1 MAGAGDLRPGMLK
14 TKEELDAAVDAAVH
28 RRASRRDQWLTLL
41 AVLKA
46 NPLTLI
52 GFFLVAAICIGGFLI
67 WLVPILTGFLGH
79 PTTLLPYSI
88 IVPSGSAYLG
98 PSLAHPFG
106 TDEAGRD
113 VLSRV
118 LAATP
123 IDLSIGLSI
132 TLFSLAVGGVLG
144 LIAGFWDT
152 PGTVGGFV
160 SVVIL
165 RVTDI
170 FLAFP
175 SLVLALAI
183 AEVLGRGFTIVLF
196 AIAATWWPFYVRLV
210 RGEVLAVKGAPFIT
224 AARAAGLSGG
234 KILTRHIIRN
244 IAEPLIV
251 YYTLDVGSV
260 LITFSTITFLGIGFT
275 PGTAEWGSMISSYQ
289 ADLAFDPYPV
299 LFTGLAVFIT
309 VLAFSLLGDGLR
321 DILDPRSRRALA
333 VTSASAGE
341 IRGGSA
347 APSS

>member
-1 MAGAGDLRPGMLK
+1 MAGAGNLPPGALSVPGDMA
-14 TKEELDAAVDAAVH
+14 AAVEAAVH
-28 RRASRRDQWLTLL
+28 RKASRRDQWATLY

-52 GFFLVAAICIGGFLI
+52 GFVLVAIICGTGLVVY
-67 WLVPILTGFLGH
+67 LVPLVTGLLGH
-79 PTTLLPYSI
+79 SVSVLPYSI
-88 IVPSGSAYLG
+88 VIPSGAKYLP

-106 TDEAGRD
+106 TDAAGRD
-113 VLSRV
+113 IFSRV
-118 LAATP
+118 LAAVP
-123 IDLSIGLSI
+123 VDLSIGLSI

-152 PGTVGGFV
+152 PGTLGGLT
-160 SVVIL
+160 STVIL

-183 AEVLGRGFTIVLF
+183 AEVLGRGFTVALF

-210 RGEVLAVKGAPFIT
+210 RGEVLAVKGAPYIV
-224 AARAAGLSGG
+224 AAKAAGLSDGR
-234 KILTRHIIRN
+234 ILSRHIIRN
-244 IAEPLIV
+244 IAEPLVV

-260 LITFSTITFLGIGFT
+260 LITFSTITFLGIGLP
-275 PGTAEWGSMISSYQ
+275 PGTAEWGSMISAYQ
-289 ADLAFDPYPV
+289 SDLAFDAWPT
-299 LFTGLAVFIT
+299 LFTGLAVFVT

-341 IRGGSA
+341 LG
-347 APSS
+347 PSSTTS

>member
-1 MAGAGDLRPGMLK
+1 MADDG
-14 TKEELDAAVDAAVH
+14 ELVPSSAMTTAEMAAAVDAAVH
-28 RRASRRDQWLTLL
+28 HRASRRDQLATLY
-41 AVLKA
+41 AVLRA

-52 GFFLVAAICIGGFLI
+52 GFILVAIICVTGL
-67 WLVPILTGFLGH
+67 LVWIVPLVTGLVGH
-79 PTTLLPYSI
+79 PTTIVPYSI
-88 IVPSGSAYLG
+88 IIPSGAKYLG
-98 PSLAHPFG
+98 PTWSHPFG

-113 VLSRV
+113 VFSRV

-132 TLFSLAVGGVLG
+132 TLFSLAVGGILG

-152 PGTVGGFV
+152 PGTAGGVV

-183 AEVLGRGFTIVLF
+183 AEVLGRGFTVVLF

-210 RGEVLAVKGAPFIT
+210 RGEVLAVKGAPYIV
-224 AARAAGLSGG
+224 AAKAAGLSDRR
-234 KILTRHIIRN
+234 ILTRHIIRN
-244 IAEPLIV
+244 ITEPLIV

-289 ADLAFDPYPV
+289 ADLAFDAWPT
-299 LFTGLAVFIT
+299 LFTALAVFVT

-333 VTSASAGE
+333 VTAASAGE
-341 IRGGSA
+341 IGR
-347 APSS
+347 APSGAPT

>member
-1 MAGAGDLRPGMLK
+1 MAGAGDLQPG
-14 TKEELDAAVDAAVH
+14 TIASKEALDAAVEAAVH
-28 RRASRRDQWLTLL
+28 RRASRRDQWATLF

-52 GFFLVAAICIGGFLI
+52 GFFLVTLVCLAGLLV
-67 WLVPILTGFLGH
+67 WLVPAFGGLLGEH
-79 PTTLLPYSI
+79 WTILPYSI
-88 IVPSGSAYLG
+88 IIPTGHAYLG
-98 PSLAHPFG
+98 PSTAHWFG

-113 VLSRV
+113 VFSRV

-132 TLFSLAVGGVLG
+132 TLFALAVGGVLG

-152 PGTVGGFV
+152 PGTVGGIV

-210 RGEVLAVKGAPFIT
+210 RGEVIAIKGAPYVV
-224 AARAAGLSGG
+224 AGRVAGLSGG

-275 PGTAEWGSMISSYQ
+275 PGTAEWGSMIASYQ
-289 ADLAFDPYPV
+289 ADLAFDAWPV
-299 LFTGLAVFIT
+299 LFTGLAIFVT

-341 IRGGSA
+341 LGRGSSA
-347 APSS
+347 TT

>member
-1 MAGAGDLRPGMLK
+1 MP
-14 TKEELDAAVDAAVH
+14 V
-28 RRASRRDQWLTLL
+28 
-41 AVLKA
+41 
-46 NPLTLI
+46 
-52 GFFLVAAICIGGFLI
+52 
-67 WLVPILTGFLGH
+67 
-79 PTTLLPYSI
+79 
-88 IVPSGSAYLG
+88 
-98 PSLAHPFG
+98 
-106 TDEAGRD
+106 
-113 VLSRV
+113 
-118 LAATP
+118 
-123 IDLSIGLSI
+123 DLSIGLSI

-152 PGTVGGFV
+152 PGTLGGLV

-183 AEVLGRGFTIVLF
+183 AEVLGRGFTVALF

-210 RGEVLAVKGAPFIT
+210 RGEVLAVKGAPYIT

-234 KILTRHIIRN
+234 KILSRHIIRN
-244 IAEPLIV
+244 ITEPLIV

-260 LITFSTITFLGIGFT
+260 LITFSTITFLGIGLP
-275 PGTAEWGSMISSYQ
+275 PGTAEWGSMISAYQ
-289 ADLAFDPYPV
+289 ADLAFDAWPT
-299 LFTGLAVFIT
+299 LFTGLAVFVT

-341 IRGGSA
+341 LGRSGSG
-347 APSS
+347 APN

>member
-1 MAGAGDLRPGMLK
+1 MAGSGDLPPGPTATPTDLAAQV
-14 TKEELDAAVDAAVH
+14 EAAVYH
-28 RRASRRDQWLTLL
+28 KASRRDQWATLF

-52 GFFLVAAICIGGFLI
+52 GFVLVAIISITGLVVY
-67 WLVPILTGFLGH
+67 LVPLITGLAGH
-79 PTTLLPYSI
+79 SVSLLPYSTI
-88 IVPSGSAYLG
+88 IPSGAKYLA
-98 PSLAHPFG
+98 PTWAHPFG
-106 TDEAGRD
+106 TDGAGRD
-113 VLSRV
+113 IFSRV
-118 LAATP
+118 LAAVP
-123 IDLSIGLSI
+123 VDLSIGLSI
-132 TLFSLAVGGVLG
+132 TLFALAVGGVLG

-152 PGTVGGFV
+152 PGTLGGIT
-160 SVVIL
+160 STVIL

-183 AEVLGRGFTIVLF
+183 AEVLGRGFSVALF

-210 RGEVLAVKGAPFIT
+210 RGEVLAVKGAPFIV
-224 AARAAGLSGG
+224 AAKAAGVSDG
-234 KILTRHIIRN
+234 KILSRHIIRN

-260 LITFSTITFLGIGFT
+260 LITFSTITFLGIGLP
-275 PGTAEWGSMISSYQ
+275 PGTAEWGSMISAYQ
-289 ADLAFDPYPV
+289 SDLAFDAWPT

-341 IRGGSA
+341 LG
-347 APSS
+347 PSSTTS

>member
-1 MAGAGDLRPGMLK
+1 MAGAGDERPGAFK
-14 TKEELDAAVDAAVH
+14 TREELAAAVDAAVH
-28 RRASRRDQWLTLL
+28 RRASRRDQWATLY

-52 GFFLVAAICIGGFLI
+52 GFILVAIICGTGLLV
-67 WLVPILTGFLGH
+67 WLVPTITGLTGH
-79 PTTLLPYSI
+79 TVTLLPYST
-88 IVPSGSAYLG
+88 IVPSGTKYLP

-106 TDEAGRD
+106 TDSAGRD
-113 VLSRV
+113 VFSRV

-152 PGTVGGFV
+152 PGTLGGLV

-183 AEVLGRGFTIVLF
+183 AEVLGRGFTVVLF

-210 RGEVLAVKGAPFIT
+210 RGEVLAVKGAPFIV
-224 AARAAGLSGG
+224 AAQAAGLSGG
-234 KILTRHIIRN
+234 KILSRHIIRN

-260 LITFSTITFLGIGFT
+260 LITFSTITFLGIGL
-275 PGTAEWGSMISSYQ
+275 PVGTAEWGSMISAYQ
-289 ADLAFDPYPV
+289 TDLAFDAWPT
-299 LFTGLAVFIT
+299 LFVGLAVFVT

-333 VTSASAGE
+333 VTQATAGE
-341 IRGGSA
+341 IGGSGSSA
-347 APSS
+347 AV

>member
-1 MAGAGDLRPGMLK
+1 MADSG
-14 TKEELDAAVDAAVH
+14 ELPPSAALTTAEMAAAVDAAVH
-28 RRASRRDQWLTLL
+28 HRASRRDQFATLY
-41 AVLKA
+41 AVLRA

-52 GFFLVAAICIGGFLI
+52 GFILVAIICVTGLLV
-67 WLVPILTGFLGH
+67 WLVPLVTGLVGH
-79 PTTLLPYSI
+79 PMTIVPYSI
-88 IVPSGSAYLG
+88 IIPSGAKYLG

-113 VLSRV
+113 VFSRV

-132 TLFSLAVGGVLG
+132 TLFSLSVGGVLG

-152 PGTVGGFV
+152 PGTVGGLV

-183 AEVLGRGFTIVLF
+183 AEVLGRGFTVVLF

-210 RGEVLAVKGAPFIT
+210 RGEVLAVKGTPYIV
-224 AARAAGLSGG
+224 AAKAAGLSDP

-244 IAEPLIV
+244 ITEPLIV

-275 PGTAEWGSMISSYQ
+275 PGTAEWGSMIASYQ
-289 ADLAFDPYPV
+289 ADLAFDAWPT
-299 LFTGLAVFIT
+299 LFTALAVFVT

-333 VTSASAGE
+333 VTAASAGE
-341 IRGGSA
+341 VGRVSSG
-347 APSS
+347 APT

>member
-1 MAGAGDLRPGMLK
+1 MAGAGDDQAGSLT
-14 TKEELDAAVDAAVH
+14 TKEELTAAIEAAVH
-28 RRASRRDQWLTLL
+28 RRASRRDQWATLFSIL
-41 AVLKA
+41 RA
-46 NPLTLI
+46 NPLTLV
-52 GFFLVAAICIGGFLI
+52 GFVLVAIVCVTGLLV
-67 WLVPILTGFLGH
+67 WLVPLVSGFLGH

-88 IVPSGSAYLG
+88 IIPSGTKYLP

-113 VLSRV
+113 VFSRV

-132 TLFSLAVGGVLG
+132 TLFSLALGGILG

-152 PGTVGGFV
+152 PGTLGGFV

-183 AEVLGRGFTIVLF
+183 AEVLGRTFGVVLL

-210 RGEVLAVKGAPFIT
+210 RGEVLAVKGAPYIV
-224 AARAAGLSGG
+224 AAKAAGLTDR
-234 KILTRHIIRN
+234 KILTRHILRN

-260 LITFSTITFLGIGFT
+260 LITFSTISYLGIGLP
-275 PGTAEWGSMISSYQ
+275 PGTAEWGSLISLYQ
-289 ADLAFDPYPV
+289 ADLAFDAWPT
-299 LFTGLAVFIT
+299 LFTALAVFVT

-333 VTSASAGE
+333 VTAASAGE
-341 IRGGSA
+341 LGRGSSG
-347 APSS
+347 APG

>member
-1 MAGAGDLRPGMLK
+1 MAGAGDDQPGSM
-14 TKEELDAAVDAAVH
+14 TTPEELTAAIEAAVH
-28 RRASRRDQWLTLL
+28 QKASRRDQWATLFS
-41 AVLKA
+41 VLKA
-46 NPLTLI
+46 NPLTLV
-52 GFFLVAAICIGGFLI
+52 GFVLVAIVCGTGLVV
-67 WLVPILTGFLGH
+67 WLVPLISGLLGH
-79 PTTLLPYSI
+79 PTTILPYSI
-88 IVPSGSAYLG
+88 IIPSGPKYLG
-98 PSLAHPFG
+98 PTFAHPFG

-113 VLSRV
+113 VFSRV

-132 TLFSLAVGGVLG
+132 TLFALAVGGILG
-144 LIAGFWDT
+144 LIAGFWDS
-152 PGTVGGFV
+152 PGTLGGFV

-183 AEVLGRGFTIVLF
+183 AEVLGRTFDVVLF

-210 RGEVLAVKGAPFIT
+210 RGEVLAVKGAPFIV
-224 AARAAGLSGG
+224 AAKAAGLTDR

-244 IAEPLIV
+244 IAEPLVV

-260 LITFSTITFLGIGFT
+260 LITFSTISYLGIGLP
-275 PGTAEWGSMISSYQ
+275 PGTAEWGSLISLYQ
-289 ADLAFDPYPV
+289 ADLAFDAWPT
-299 LFTGLAVFIT
+299 LFTALAVFVT

-333 VTSASAGE
+333 VTAASAGE
-341 IRGGSA
+341 IGRGTSDATG
-347 APSS
+347 

>member
-1 MAGAGDLRPGMLK
+1 MAVAGDRELGSLA
-14 TKEELDAAVDAAVH
+14 TKEALDAAVDAAVH
-28 RRASRRDQWLTLL
+28 RRASRRDQWATLY

-46 NPLTLI
+46 NPLTLV
-52 GFFLVAAICIGGFLI
+52 GFGLVTIICATGLLV
-67 WLVPILTGFLGH
+67 WLVPLLSGLVGH
-79 PTTLLPYSI
+79 PTTIIPYSI
-88 IVPSGSAYLG
+88 IIPSGAKYLG
-98 PSLAHPFG
+98 PTWAHPFG
-106 TDEAGRD
+106 TDEIGRD
-113 VLSRV
+113 VFSRV

-132 TLFSLAVGGVLG
+132 TLFALAVGGILG

-152 PGTVGGFV
+152 PGTLGGLV

-165 RVTDI
+165 RITDI

-183 AEVLGRGFTIVLF
+183 AEVLGRGFTVVLF

-210 RGEVLAVKGAPFIT
+210 RGEVLAVKGAPFIV
-224 AARAAGLSGG
+224 AAKAAGLSDR

-289 ADLAFDPYPV
+289 SDLAFDAWPT
-299 LFTGLAVFIT
+299 LFTALAVFVT

-333 VTSASAGE
+333 VTAASAGE
-341 IRGGSA
+341 IGRGGSS
-347 APSS
+347 APA

>member
-1 MAGAGDLRPGMLK
+1 MAGGSDYQPGLRK
-14 TKEELDAAVDAAVH
+14 TKEELDAAVEAAVH
-28 RRASRRDQWLTLL
+28 RRASRRDQWVTLYS
-41 AVLKA
+41 VLKA

-52 GFFLVAAICIGGFLI
+52 GFILVAIICSTGLLV
-67 WLVPILTGFLGH
+67 WLVPLVSGLLGH
-79 PTTLLPYSI
+79 PTTLVPYSI
-88 IVPSGSAYLG
+88 IVPSGTKYLG

-106 TDEAGRD
+106 TDGAGRD
-113 VLSRV
+113 VFSRV

-132 TLFSLAVGGVLG
+132 TLFALAVGGVLG

-152 PGTVGGFV
+152 PGTWGGLV

-183 AEVLGRGFTIVLF
+183 AEVLGRGFTVVLF

-210 RGEVLAVKGAPFIT
+210 RGEVLAVKGAPFIV
-224 AARAAGLSGG
+224 AAKAAGLSDR
-234 KILTRHIIRN
+234 KILSRHIIRN

-260 LITFSTITFLGIGFT
+260 LITFSTITFLGIGFA
-275 PGTAEWGSMISSYQ
+275 PGTAEWGSLISSYQ
-289 ADLAFDPYPV
+289 ADLAFDVWPT
-299 LFTGLAVFIT
+299 LFTALAVFVT

-321 DILDPRSRRALA
+321 DVLDPRSRRALA
-333 VTSASAGE
+333 VTAESAGE
-341 IRGGSA
+341 LGRAGS
-347 APSS
+347 SVT

>member
-1 MAGAGDLRPGMLK
+1 MPGAGDYQPG
-14 TKEELDAAVDAAVH
+14 TITSREELNAAIEAAVH
-28 RRASRRDQWLTLL
+28 KKASRRDQWATLFSI
-41 AVLKA
+41 LKA
-46 NPLTLI
+46 NPLTLV
-52 GFFLVAAICIGGFLI
+52 GFALVAIVCGTGLLV
-67 WLVPILTGFLGH
+67 WLVPLISGLLGH
-79 PTTLLPYSI
+79 PTSVLPYSI
-88 IVPSGSAYLG
+88 IIPSGAKYLG
-98 PSLAHPFG
+98 PTLAHPFG

-113 VLSRV
+113 VFSRV

-132 TLFSLAVGGVLG
+132 TLFALAVGGILG
-144 LIAGFWDT
+144 LIAGFWDN
-152 PGTVGGFV
+152 PGTLGGVV

-183 AEVLGRGFTIVLF
+183 AEVLGRTFDVVLF

-210 RGEVLAVKGAPFIT
+210 RGEVLAVKGAPFIV
-224 AARAAGLSGG
+224 AAKAAGLTDR

-244 IAEPLIV
+244 IAEPLVV

-260 LITFSTITFLGIGFT
+260 LITFSTISFLGIGLP
-275 PGTAEWGSMISSYQ
+275 PGTAEWGSLVSLYQ
-289 ADLAFDPYPV
+289 ADLAFDAWPT
-299 LFTGLAVFIT
+299 LFTALAVFVT

-333 VTSASAGE
+333 VTAASAGE
-341 IRGGSA
+341 IGRGSSG
-347 APSS
+347 APG